1 MSNPEQASVDPE
13 FLDIF
18 KDEANERLDQMV
30 NTLLEL
36 ESGSAGN
43 DAVDSLFR
51 DAHTIKG
58 GAGMVG
64 LDTVRVLAHAVEDV
78 LADIRESGVFPIDLT
93 ATMLRATD
101 ALRAEVSGTPMST
114 DELLAELASRR
125 VVASPAQEPAP
136 AEAEAAA
143 TPKKTRTRKPSS
155 GSASKQAA
163 AAAEPTSQ
171 ETETAAEAASSAVP
185 ARAVAPAVESA
196 ETASKQLAE
205 RRTVRVPAEKLDRL
219 LDLVGETVLHRRRL
233 EHTLGGGGHNQEV
246 IDELGVGERLL
257 GDLKDAAINMRTLPL
272 ASIVGPFPR
281 AVRDIATA
289 EGKEVELVVKG
300 ADTELDRVILENL
313 SEPLIHLLRNAVGHG
328 IETAA
333 ERVRAR
339 KPGRGLVELRAETRG
354 GRVEITVADDGRGVS
369 AETLEE
375 ARRIGSLADVLTR
388 AGYSTAAEVTELSGR
403 GVGLDA
409 VKRHVESFGG
419 SMEVR
424 SHPGKG
430 TEIVLQLPLA
440 LALLEVL
447 LFERG
452 GNIFG
457 LPLPTVEEAVS
468 IGDTFSLQGRP
479 AIDLRG
485 GQLPLFDIA
494 ALVGCAAPPLP
505 ARAPALVAS
514 AGGRRIA
521 AACDALLGEEEVV
534 VKPLGPL
541 FRVDGYL
548 GAAILGDGRIALLLD
563 ATTLTRGHRKFVEP
577 APSTQNGHQPAA
589 SELTPKV
596 LVVEDSF
603 TVRELQKGILEAA
616 GYRVVTARDGREA
629 LDVLGQEGDVALVV
643 TDIEMPEMDGLA
655 LTRAIRADGSRAT
668 LPVVVVTALGSEDD
682 QRRGIEAGADAYM
695 VKRSFDQQAMLDT
708 VERLVG
714 R

>member
-1 MSNPEQASVDPE
+1 VSNGNATNVDQE

-18 KDEANERLDQMV
+18 RDEANERLDAMV

-36 ESGSAGN
+36 EAGSAPG

-64 LDTVRVLAHAVEDV
+64 LDGVRSLAHAVEDV
-78 LADIRESGVFPIDLT
+78 LADARAAGVFPAELT

-101 ALRAEVSGTPMST
+101 ALRAEVSGSPVPTE
-114 DELLAELASRR
+114 ELLAELAGRR
-125 VVASPAQEPAP
+125 AVAEPEAPAPAQPRRAAAKKTTARKPSAGSPRKAPARKATAPKRSTQPAVTKPPAQE
-136 AEAEAAA
+136 
-143 TPKKTRTRKPSS
+143 
-155 GSASKQAA
+155 
-163 AAAEPTSQ
+163 
-171 ETETAAEAASSAVP
+171 
-185 ARAVAPAVESA
+185 SA
-196 ETASKQLAE
+196 ESSSKRLAE

-233 EHTLGGGGHNQEV
+233 EHALGGNGQSQELV
-246 IDELGVGERLL
+246 DELGVGERLL

-272 ASIVGPFPR
+272 ASIIGPFPR

-289 EGKEVELVVKG
+289 QAKEVELVVKG

-313 SEPLIHLLRNAVGHG
+313 SEPLVHLLRNAVGHG

-333 ERVRAR
+333 ERVSAR

-369 AETLEE
+369 PETLEE
-375 ARRIGSLADVLTR
+375 ARRAGSLADVLTR
-388 AGYSTAAEVTELSGR
+388 AGYSTATEVTELSGR

-424 SHPGKG
+424 SRPGEG
-430 TEIVLQLPLA
+430 TEVVLQLPLA

-452 GNIFG
+452 DNVFG

-468 IGDTFSLQGRP
+468 IGETFSLQGRP
-479 AIDLRG
+479 SIELRG
-485 GQLPLFDIA
+485 LQLPLYDVA
-494 ALVGCAAPPLP
+494 ALVGSQARQLP
-505 ARAPALVAS
+505 VRAPALVVS

-541 FRVDGYL
+541 FRVEGYL

-563 ATTLTRGHRKFVEP
+563 ATTLSRGHRKLP
-577 APSTQNGHQPAA
+577 QPSTPAQNGDHAPDRA
-589 SELTPKV
+589 LIPKV

-616 GYRVVTARDGREA
+616 GYRVAAAANGREA
-629 LDVLGQEGDVALVV
+629 LEVLGQEADVALVV
-643 TDIEMPEMDGLA
+643 SDIEMPEMDGLE
-655 LTRAIRADGSRAT
+655 LTRQIRSEPAYGT
-668 LPVVVVTALGSEDD
+668 LPVVIVTALGSEDD

-695 VKRSFDQQAMLDT
+695 VKRSFDQHAMLET